1 MLSTNAQGGITGQVP
16 SIPIVAGTGELKRH
30 EIDAI
35 LNNQNVFSATLRDIK
50 IIAGELQARTDAII
64 QNQARAPTAQIQGGG
79 YDVQSMIGEMRDGL
93 NQVKIG
99 ISAVSQKYE
108 NLRLLF

>member
-1 MLSTNAQGGITGQVP
+1 MPPVQV
-16 SIPIVAGTGELKRH
+16 VAGTGDLKRH

-35 LNNQNVFSATLRDIK
+35 LTNQNVFSATLRDLK
-50 IIAGELQARTDAII
+50 VIAGELQARTDAII

-99 ISAVSQKYE
+99 ISAVTQKYE
-108 NLRLLF
+108 LLIYLCQCCKLIFVYFF